1 VSVIDAHDDSLIA
14 ENVKITGNRLV
25 GVIHKNVDVEF
36 DPMMGINAAWNEDT
50 QNFMYSVTKTSES
63 VLHLA
68 DNTTVFQ
75 TGASEGDDVLL
86 NIGDMGSHSLGL
98 DGVNVMSRE
107 RAVNSITLI
116 DAAIDRVSMQ
126 QASLGAAQ
134 NRLEHHINNLT
145 KETEALTEAN
155 SHIRDTDYQ
164 KEILEYAKMQILMQ
178 SNTAMLAQSNEMQRS
193 SILGLLR

>member
-1 VSVIDAHDDSLIA
+1 
-14 ENVKITGNRLV
+14 
-25 GVIHKNVDVEF
+25 
-36 DPMMGINAAWNEDT
+36 
-50 QNFMYSVTKTSES
+50 
-63 VLHLA
+63 
-68 DNTTVFQ
+68 
-75 TGASEGDDVLL
+75 
-86 NIGDMGSHSLGL
+86 MGSHSLGL

-107 RAVNSITLI
+107 RAAASISLI
-116 DAAIDRVSMQ
+116 DSAIDRVSMQ
-126 QASLGAAQ
+126 QANLGASQ

-178 SNTAMLAQSNEMQRS
+178 ANTSMLAQSNEMQRN

>member
-1 VSVIDAHDDSLIA
+1 MSVYDAHDGSALA
-14 ENVKITGNRLV
+14 EDVKITGNRLV
-25 GVIHKNVDVEF
+25 GVIHKNVDIEF
-36 DPMMGINAAWNEDT
+36 DPMMGINTSWNKDT
-50 QNFMYSVTKTSES
+50 QNYQYSTAGIGETVI
-63 VLHLA
+63 HLA

-75 TGASEGDDVLL
+75 TGAGEGDDVLL
-86 NIGDMGSHSLGL
+86 NIGDMSAGALGL

-107 RAVNSITLI
+107 RAANSITLI

-126 QASLGAAQ
+126 QAGLGAAQ

-155 SHIRDTDYQ
+155 SNIRDTDYQ

-178 SNTAMLAQSNEMQRS
+178 ANTSMLAQSNEMQRN